1 MRVCVSVSLCVC
13 VCACIRACV
22 RVCVCVS
29 HLRTYV
35 LRIYNNVCM
44 HILQKSNHELSQQL
58 KEQLE
63 EHNSLQVHA
72 SACIATSC
80 MKLYACVIK

>member
-1 MRVCVSVSLCVC
+1 MCVCVCVCVC
-13 VCACIRACV
+13 VCACVRTYVRAW
-22 RVCVCVS
+22 VCVS

-72 SACIATSC
+72 SACIATSY